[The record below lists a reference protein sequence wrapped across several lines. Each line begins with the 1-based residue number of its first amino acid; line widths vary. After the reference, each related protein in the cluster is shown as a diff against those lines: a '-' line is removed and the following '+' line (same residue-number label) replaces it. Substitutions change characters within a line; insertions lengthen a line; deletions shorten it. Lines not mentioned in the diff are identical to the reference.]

1 MRISFFGRS
10 YVSLDWPAIISNIS
24 KPSIKANYL
33 VVSTIPQYYTKVRP
47 VTNKE
52 IQEGMYELGTLL
64 RHVAYLICYKGYSL

>member
-1 MRISFFGRS
+1 MNN
-10 YVSLDWPAIISNIS
+10 PT
-24 KPSIKANYL
+24 IKGNYL